1 MHTVWKGSI
10 SFGLVNIPVKMF
22 TATEDKD
29 IRFKYIHKECNTP
42 INYKKVC
49 PVCNKEV
56 QPSEIAKGYEYEP
69 GKYVILT
76 EEDFASIDS
85 KGEKAVEI
93 LDFVKLEEIDPVYF
107 DKTYYLAPQETGGK
121 AYTLLREALNGKNR
135 IAVAKI
141 TIRERESLAVIRVY
155 NNVLVLE
162 TIFYPD
168 EVRDY
173 KQVLGIP
180 ENVQVTKAELDMA
193 VQLIDNLTEVF
204 NPNKYVDTYREKLFE
219 RITAKIEGKE
229 VYVKK
234 EAQKENVIS
243 LMEALQ
249 QSIQMSKGAK
259 QQKNSME
266 EAETDITIGK
276 SEKSNKTNKLNET
289 KKVDKTSK
297 TDETEEADKSS
308 KADETDKTN
317 KATKVAKSDKRDKSE
332 EPEKAVKTSKPYKTA
347 KKDKLDESEAD
358 IEKPKTKKRKTKE
371 TIEV

>member
-29 IRFKYIHKECNTP
+29 VRFKYIHKECNTP
-42 INYKKVC
+42 VKYKKMC
-49 PVCNKEV
+49 PACNKEV
-56 QPSEIAKGYEYEP
+56 QPDEIVKGYEYEP
-69 GKYVILT
+69 GKFVILT
-76 EEDFASIDS
+76 EEDFAAIDTKS
-85 KGEKAVEI
+85 EKAVEI

-168 EVRDY
+168 EVRDF
-173 KQVLGIP
+173 KQVPGIP
-180 ENVQVTKAELDMA
+180 ENLQTTKAELDMA
-193 VQLIDNLTEVF
+193 SQLIENLTDVF
-204 NPNKYVDTYREKLFE
+204 NPDKYIDTYREKLFE
-219 RITAKIEGKE
+219 LITAKVEGKE
-229 VYVKK
+229 IFEKK
-234 EAQKENVIS
+234 EAPKENIVS

-259 QQKNSME
+259 QEKNSKKE
-266 EAETDITIGK
+266 KPEVK
-276 SEKSNKTNKLNET
+276 SEKAQKTENKKKPITN
-289 KKVDKTSK
+289 
-297 TDETEEADKSS
+297 EA
-308 KADETDKTN
+308 AD
-317 KATKVAKSDKRDKSE
+317 
-332 EPEKAVKTSKPYKTA
+332 
-347 KKDKLDESEAD
+347 
-358 IEKPKTKKRKTKE
+358 EKPKAKTRKAKE
-371 TIEV
+371 TVKT

>member
-22 TATEDKD
+22 TATENKD